1 VARRGLTRD
10 QAALALAL
18 VAHVAIFALA
28 RSFGVDRVA
37 TPTPTD
43 IGDALVPSIEIE
55 LSEAAPELPPSTA
68 SHAVVGRARSAP
80 EAHAPGRDEPGSV
93 APVAIVLDE
102 ASLEPQASPSSLN
115 SPSPVASSQSID
127 LGLAP
132 DGWQRWA
139 LAAPSDRP
147 SVRREPRA
155 PLVRAPVASKTGG
168 LQEGLE
174 ARDRELGLGP
184 AGRVASA
191 LYQAAHGDTA
201 PETGAVRFNVTV
213 FRTGAVEVSLDD
225 PKDERWRKV
234 AERAAEDLRRSP
246 PRIPPPREGYRL
258 TLKITAEE
266 AYPNG
271 LKPRELEAPRLEA
284 RAPRFQSTEASKKEL
299 QRLNPTAGVGP
310 ELRDIRENR
319 AISELPGIYRTSRGK
334 VCSTRTGVAPLG
346 PKEGKQVS
354 ALTLGAQG
362 ECDPVNVG
370 ANVQRIVRTEVV
382 AETPF

>member
-1 VARRGLTRD
+1 
-10 QAALALAL
+10 
-18 VAHVAIFALA
+18 
-28 RSFGVDRVA
+28 
-37 TPTPTD
+37 
-43 IGDALVPSIEIE
+43 
-55 LSEAAPELPPSTA
+55 
-68 SHAVVGRARSAP
+68 
-80 EAHAPGRDEPGSV
+80 
-93 APVAIVLDE
+93 
-102 ASLEPQASPSSLN
+102 
-115 SPSPVASSQSID
+115 
-127 LGLAP
+127 
-132 DGWQRWA
+132 
-139 LAAPSDRP
+139 
-147 SVRREPRA
+147 
-155 PLVRAPVASKTGG
+155 VASKTGG

-271 LKPRELEAPRLEA
+271 VKPKDLEAPRLAA
-284 RAPRFQSTEASKKEL
+284 RAPRFQSTEASMKEL

-310 ELRDIRENR
+310 EVRDVRENR
-319 AISELPGIYRTSRGK
+319 AISELPGIYRTARGK
-334 VCSTRTGVAPLG
+334 VCSSRAGVTPLG
-346 PKEGKQVS
+346 AKEGKQVS
-354 ALTLGAQG
+354 ALTLGVQG
-362 ECDPVNVG
+362 ECDPVNVS